1 MAENEIRVMQ
11 HTMSKTDI
19 VRFCVITSLAI
30 CCTLIT
36 ALSFSRSIDFIS
48 YQLFFIPI
56 IYAAFFYPKRGLL
69 VALICGVAYQ
79 AVGYY
84 YRYPSYGALVAV
96 TSEAILFVLIASLI
110 AYFIEKIRSGEAR
123 YRSVFEHSQLGIALF
138 SSTDFTIRQTNNRFP
153 AMLDYT
159 TEEINGMTF
168 ASLCLTPMDRERFLQ
183 RISQTET
190 TENFEILLGTKSGDG
205 CWVNLSW
212 NSIDETTISCTAI
225 NINSRKIAEKL
236 NNDNMMKYR
245 QLTENSPNGILL
257 IQGGAI
263 RFSNHSFTIFSG
275 YGKREV
281 SGKSLE
287 DFVDPRD
294 RDKYIVF
301 AKNGSDSTNNHEE
314 MEIRFVTKTGGMR
327 VGALSANSILHLEKP
342 ATMIN
347 IIDVSEKQRL
357 SDKINEDNERRRGII
372 ITVAHELR
380 TPLQPILGY
389 LNLLISDPQGFG
401 ILDETKKI
409 LERCLTSVDRERQ
422 IINQM
427 LELSVLESGKLQLS
441 YSTFPLESLVKSVLD
456 TSGYV
461 SKAEVTIDIPESVT
475 LTADKGRIYSVI
487 DSLLSNAVS
496 YSKPP
501 RKIKIFYCSET
512 DDTQHHISVQDN
524 GIGIEKSVFSSIFE
538 PFQLADA
545 AKLSR
550 RYDRIGL
557 SLSIAKK
564 VVLMHSGDISVES
577 TVNSGSTFTIHLPKE
592 MQNAT

>member
-1 MAENEIRVMQ
+1 MEEKVIRVLQ

-19 VRFCVITSLAI
+19 VRLCVITSLAI

-36 ALSFSRSIDFIS
+36 ALSFSRSIDFIN

-56 IYAAFFYPKRGLL
+56 IYAAYFYPKRGLL

-123 YRSVFEHSQLGIALF
+123 YRSVFEYSQLGIALF
-138 SSTDFTIRQTNNRFP
+138 SRADFTIRQTNNRFP

-159 TEEINGMTF
+159 QEEINGMTF
-168 ASLCLTPMDRERFLQ
+168 SSLCLTPVERERFIE
-183 RISQTET
+183 RISKTEV
-190 TENFEILLGTKSGDG
+190 TENFEVRLGTKSGDG

-212 NSIDETTISCTAI
+212 NTIDETTISCTAV
-225 NINSRKIAEKL
+225 NINGRKIAEKL

-257 IQGGAI
+257 IQEGAI
-263 RFSNHSFTIFSG
+263 RFSNPSFTIFSG
-275 YGKREV
+275 YSKREV
-281 SGKSLE
+281 TGKSLE
-287 DFVDPRD
+287 YFVDPRD
-294 RDKYIVF
+294 REEFIMF
-301 AKNGSDSTNNHEE
+301 AKNWSDSTNNHEE

-327 VGALSANSILHLEKP
+327 VGALSANSIIHLEKP

-357 SDKINEDNERRRGII
+357 SDKIHEDNERRRGII

-427 LELSVLESGKLQLS
+427 LDLSVLESGKLQLS

-456 TSGYV
+456 TSGYL

-475 LTADKGRIYSVI
+475 LTADKDRIYSVI

-501 RKIKIFYCSET
+501 RKIKIFYCSEA

-524 GIGIEKSVFSSIFE
+524 GIGIEKSAFSSIFE

-564 VVLMHSGDISVES
+564 VVLMHSGDITIES
-577 TVNSGSTFTIHLPKE
+577 TVNAGSTFTIHLPKE
-592 MQNAT
+592 MQNAS

>member
-1 MAENEIRVMQ
+1 VIEELQ
-11 HTMSKTDI
+11 HTISKTDI
-19 VRFCVITSLAI
+19 IRLCVITSLAV

-56 IYAAFFYPKRGLL
+56 IYAAYFYPKRGLL

-84 YRYPSYGALVAV
+84 YCYPDYGALIAV
-96 TSEAILFVLIASLI
+96 TSEAILFVVIACLI
-110 AYFIEKIRSGEAR
+110 AYFINKIRSGEAH

-138 SSTDFTIRQTNNRFP
+138 NRADFSIRQTNSRFL

-159 TEEINGMTF
+159 TEEIVGMTF
-168 ASLCLTPMDRERFLQ
+168 SSLCLTPMEKKRFLE
-183 RISQTET
+183 RISKTEA
-190 TENFEILLGTKSGDG
+190 TENFEVRLETKSGSG

-212 NSIDETTISCTAI
+212 NTIDETTISCTAV
-225 NINSRKIAEKL
+225 NINGRKMVEKI

-257 IQGGAI
+257 IQEGI
-263 RFSNHSFTIFSG
+263 IKFSNNSFTNFSE
-275 YGKREV
+275 YKNSELT
-281 SGKSLE
+281 GKSLE
-287 DFVDPRD
+287 DFVDQKD

-301 AKNGSDSTNNHEE
+301 VKNSPDNSNNHEE
-314 MEIRFVTKTGGMR
+314 MDIRFVTKTGGTR
-327 VGALSANSILHLEKP
+327 VGAISANSIIHLEKP

-347 IIDVSEKQRL
+347 IIDISEKQRL
-357 SDKINEDNERRRGII
+357 SDKIHEDNERRRGII

-401 ILDETKKI
+401 IVDETKKI
-409 LERCLTSVDRERQ
+409 LERCLASVDRERQ

-441 YSTFPLESLVKSVLD
+441 YSTFSLESLVNSVLD
-456 TSGYV
+456 TGGYF
-461 SKAEVTIDIPESVT
+461 SKGEITIDIPESVT
-475 LTADKGRIYSVI
+475 LTADMDRIYSVI
-487 DSLLSNAVS
+487 DYLLSNAVN
-496 YSKPP
+496 YSKSP
-501 RKIKIFYCSET
+501 RKIKIFYYSKT
-512 DDTQHHISVQDN
+512 DDAQHHISIQDN
-524 GIGIEKSVFSSIFE
+524 GIGIEKSLFASIFE

-545 AKLSR
+545 TKLSR

-564 VVLMHSGDISVES
+564 VIQMHNGDISVES
-577 TVNSGSTFTIHLPKE
+577 TVNIGSTFTIHLPRE
-592 MQNAT
+592 MQNAS